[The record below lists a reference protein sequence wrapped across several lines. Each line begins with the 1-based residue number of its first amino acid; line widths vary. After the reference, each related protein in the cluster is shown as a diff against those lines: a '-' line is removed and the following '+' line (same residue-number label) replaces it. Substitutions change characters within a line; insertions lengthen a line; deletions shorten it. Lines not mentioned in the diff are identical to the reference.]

1 MARAAAPAAVLFK
14 KLRLVRAED
23 DGLFLEFIFCEPV
36 LDVYKAS
43 TYFYIPRKD
52 LGKKKDL
59 KDERLTLNVQHRILN
74 RKKLIEKFR
83 SVQGLIV

>member
-1 MARAAAPAAVLFK
+1 MMDYFWNSYFVSQSLM
-14 KLRLVRAED
+14 
-23 DGLFLEFIFCEPV
+23 FIRPQHFF
-36 LDVYKAS
+36 
-43 TYFYIPRKD
+43 YFPRKD